1 MTPQDAPKSDE
12 KPEESGVTDVRRV
25 REKIAAQHRG
35 NLAEHAAESSRI
47 AEALR
52 EKLGLGP
59 VVQPPPRRAPKSGT
73 GG

>member
-1 MTPQDAPKSDE
+1 MPDE

-25 REKIAAQHRG
+25 REKIAAQHGG
-35 NLAEHAAESSRI
+35 NLAEHAAESNRI

-52 EKLGLGP
+52 DKLGLGP
-59 VVQPPPRRAPKSGT
+59 IVQPPPRQSPRSGT